1 MDTEKKLSGLT
12 IALHWLVAL
21 SILTLC
27 GVGIYMVQSEAWPLY
42 HIHKSIG
49 LLIFALIIARVAWR
63 LLNGLPKPVR
73 EFSRFE
79 HLAAKTVHWLLL
91 LGTLA
96 MPLTGMLFS
105 GASGHGFGIFS
116 WEIFPANYAPDK
128 PGQAIPLSAAWSDLG
143 QALHGY
149 LGYLLLALIVLHV
162 AGALK
167 HHILDKDHT
176 LSRMLG
182 RRAE

>member
-12 IALHWLVAL
+12 IALHWLVGL

-27 GVGIYMVQSEAWPLY
+27 GVGIYMVRQEAWPLY
-42 HIHKSIG
+42 PIHKSVGI
-49 LLIFALIIARVAWR
+49 LVFVLIVLRLVWR
-63 LLNGLPKPVR
+63 LKNGLPKPVR
-73 EFSRFE
+73 EFGRFE
-79 HLAAKTVHWLLL
+79 HLAAKAVHWLLL

-105 GASGHGFGIFS
+105 GASGHGFGVFGV
-116 WEIFPANYAPDK
+116 ELFPGHHAPDK
-128 PGQAIPLSAAWSDLG
+128 PGQALPLNAGLSDLA

-149 LGYLLLALIVLHV
+149 FGYLLLALVALHV

-167 HHILDKDHT
+167 HHFIDRDST